1 MFDMLT
7 QKLLTGFGGG
17 GRGLE
22 IKTLFFYFYNCHET
36 QMTENNLSILAAFYA
51 KEIWI
56 KDRTLPPKRF
66 SGALLLLTACV
77 EFIWLISVDCQRLIW
92 FDLIWPSSDF
102 ASLGHI
108 GEICHTAGRVK
119 FLEKHYVYVFAFH
132 WAFDF
137 MASSAIFFDLSP
149 FSMHSFIIRN
159 PMTYFRTRQWWD
171 QIFFIKTDDGW
182 QVVF

>member
-1 MFDMLT
+1 M
-7 QKLLTGFGGG
+7 QKKS
-17 GRGLE
+17 E
-22 IKTLFFYFYNCHET
+22 
-36 QMTENNLSILAAFYA
+36 S
-51 KEIWI
+51 
-56 KDRTLPPKRF
+56 
-66 SGALLLLTACV
+66 S
-77 EFIWLISVDCQRLIW
+77 CQRHDSPSETVFKCTFTFDSLCWIYLIDLRWLPETDLIW
-92 FDLIWPSSDF
+92 FDLTLIWFCITWPHGWDLSHCRSCKIF
-102 ASLGHI
+102 G
-108 GEICHTAGRVK
+108 
-119 FLEKHYVYVFAFH
+119 KHYVYVFAFH